1 MKFKTI
7 ILAWVALIPICAWS
21 WGSADTG
28 FRSGTVLE
36 VIDTS
41 NYTYLKIEEADA
53 TSWLATPTMAVQ
65 AGDLV
70 RFSGG
75 MEMGAFHSTE
85 LDREFDGI
93 LFIGDIEILKPGD
106 FTHHADGVAGPAAED
121 APDIPAPLA
130 GEIQPLEGGLN
141 IEGILDASRQFEG
154 QPVRLRARIMK
165 VNSNIMGKN
174 WIVLADGSQGEAA
187 DTLLATSA
195 HSPLA
200 GELVIVEGVIRNNV
214 SLGYGYEYE
223 VLLEDASFK
232 PADSAR

>member
-106 FTHHADGVAGPAAED
+106 FTHHADGVTGPAAED

-130 GEIQPLEGGLN
+130 GEIRNWSSSRASSGTMSAWVTAMNTKSCWKTPVSNRLTAPVKRLFLKRYNDGAVTAHAAIKQDVKTHEKRIGL
-141 IEGILDASRQFEG
+141 F
-154 QPVRLRARIMK
+154 
-165 VNSNIMGKN
+165 
-174 WIVLADGSQGEAA
+174 
-187 DTLLATSA
+187 
-195 HSPLA
+195 
-200 GELVIVEGVIRNNV
+200 
-214 SLGYGYEYE
+214 
-223 VLLEDASFK
+223 
-232 PADSAR
+232 